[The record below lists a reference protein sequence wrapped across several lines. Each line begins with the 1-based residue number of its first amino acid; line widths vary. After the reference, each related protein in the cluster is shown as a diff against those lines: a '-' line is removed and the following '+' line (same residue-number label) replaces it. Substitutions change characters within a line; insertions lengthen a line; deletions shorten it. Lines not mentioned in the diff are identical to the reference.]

1 MTPTYGIFKYH
12 CHQQL
17 FICQD
22 FFLLKYYYIIF
33 SICIN
38 KNVSLLYYT
47 YHLEFCFQT
56 SVCTRWLFTKWNLS
70 KLQQRYYFS
79 RLFFIFKQNK
89 RYFYAQVA
97 ELLPPSSRLHVA
109 RVRHAA
115 HTSSVWVAAGPT
127 MKREPGV
134 CSLSVGRPSAGWKQC
149 CAVSLI
155 KKGIGVSEKSRS
167 ACEQSIRAHQ
177 AAARTIV
184 SRDSHHAF
192 LVCLPTVSPSSHTS
206 PVLSTPPTA
215 GEWGQVT
222 CAALCEWSGSHRQEE
237 LEGCCWLSVHTHGS
251 PTLDV
256 PRYYEI
262 L

>member
-1 MTPTYGIFKYH
+1 M
-12 CHQQL
+12 
-17 FICQD
+17 
-22 FFLLKYYYIIF
+22 
-33 SICIN
+33 
-38 KNVSLLYYT
+38 SLLYYT

-56 SVCTRWLFTKWNLS
+56 SVFTRWLFTKWNLS

-206 PVLSTPPTA
+206 PVLSTPPPPASEGRSPAQLCANGVVPTDKRNLRVAADFQFTPTA
-215 GEWGQVT
+215 HPHLMFLGTMKSYKRNSVATYMCWGVCVCVFKRCT
-222 CAALCEWSGSHRQEE
+222 NL
-237 LEGCCWLSVHTHGS
+237 
-251 PTLDV
+251 PFV
-256 PRYYEI
+256 PSCKI
-262 L
+262 LPWTV

>member
-22 FFLLKYYYIIF
+22 FFVLKYYNIIF
-33 SICIN
+33 AICIN
-38 KNVSLLYYT
+38 KNVSLLYYI

-109 RVRHAA
+109 RWDMLRIPPVCG
-115 HTSSVWVAAGPT
+115 WL
-127 MKREPGV
+127 PGRQWNESRV
-134 CSLSVGRPSAGWKQC
+134 CARSLSVVLRPDGNSAAQFHW
-149 CAVSLI
+149 
-155 KKGIGVSEKSRS
+155 
-167 ACEQSIRAHQ
+167 
-177 AAARTIV
+177 
-184 SRDSHHAF
+184 
-192 LVCLPTVSPSSHTS
+192 
-206 PVLSTPPTA
+206 
-215 GEWGQVT
+215 
-222 CAALCEWSGSHRQEE
+222 
-237 LEGCCWLSVHTHGS
+237 
-251 PTLDV
+251 
-256 PRYYEI
+256 
-262 L
+262 